1 MMVKGGAMREDELT
15 PMAGRGE
22 DLGLVAALEEAKAED
37 EEDNKD
43 EEEDIAYAFIKVP
56 DLTLRQ
62 WLREV
67 LFALLQAT
75 NNREFDFAL

>member
-56 DLTLRQ
+56 DLTFIK
-62 WLREV
+62 V